1 MLSLHLAISHHLHM
15 MIFTALQHPLL
26 NQKCNLKCIKWQTQ
40 LLNINA
46 SFPTLFRKF
55 NNFSPSSTISKPHL
69 QLFQHMSHRIRQPA
83 LLALQL
89 QIHLV
94 LQVILSDHL
103 SMNIAT
109 PMVSVLIMV
118 TIVMLQH
125 MVNIKRKQ
133 PFIKEWVVATETAI
147 GQGKPKLNDGVG
159 P

>member
-1 MLSLHLAISHHLHM
+1 
-15 MIFTALQHPLL
+15 
-26 NQKCNLKCIKWQTQ
+26 
-40 LLNINA
+40 
-46 SFPTLFRKF
+46 
-55 NNFSPSSTISKPHL
+55 
-69 QLFQHMSHRIRQPA
+69 MSHQIRQPA
-83 LLALQL
+83 LLVLQL

-94 LQVILSDHL
+94 LPLIFSDHL

-109 PMVSVLIMV
+109 PTVSVLIMV
-118 TIVMLQH
+118 TTVILQL

>member
-1 MLSLHLAISHHLHM
+1 
-15 MIFTALQHPLL
+15 
-26 NQKCNLKCIKWQTQ
+26 
-40 LLNINA
+40 
-46 SFPTLFRKF
+46 
-55 NNFSPSSTISKPHL
+55 
-69 QLFQHMSHRIRQPA
+69 MSHRIRQPA

-118 TIVMLQH
+118 TIVMLQR